1 MITMCL
7 FFLCLLATPAAV
19 HENNNLILTVEP
31 EPTEV
36 FEMDTVTMRCR
47 CKSCNSE
54 WFTWY
59 KGGMERPIDYSKV
72 NSRSTYQITSVSMSD
87 SGVYTCRGWSY
98 SYIES
103 NTITL
108 QVSERPKAV
117 LTIEV
122 DCSNKFEGKKVKLRC
137 EVPGKYNDWK
147 YVFYKNGGRYKL
159 YGNMDVY
166 EIGHMNRYSE
176 YQYSC
181 QGLLERPPSYSKLS
195 DPIKLKAEVEAITE
209 PILEFSQYQ
218 FWEGDLVTLHCYTQ
232 VNQWYNVSSLRYT
245 YYKDREILKT
255 ILNESTLEFRL
266 HRFEN
271 MSNYSCN
278 VTNEGTECTRSSKPV
293 ALHVSELISIV
304 ILQAVPTAFVR
315 EGQPLTLACSANVL
329 KHHFTEPLL
338 YTFLKDG
345 EPVTESSSSAQY
357 TTTANES
364 HTGEYECEGQLNTVT
379 KRSLPVSVLV
389 WIPVSTPVMVISG
402 NRTTSPGDSLHIS
415 CQSSR
420 GTDPIHYQLYF
431 RNQQNNDIQLTE
443 DSGPISYKLNI
454 TGEVQTGSYWCRA
467 NNSEEDE
474 PALSNEINIMVIVPV
489 SGASLMS
496 NLSGTGVSKGSS
508 IFLTCT
514 LSAGTEPRF
523 IWFHNDHELPSI
535 DPAKTYALSE
545 KGSYLTIYSVS
556 ERHEGDYYCVAV
568 NGVGDSKTYTSSS
581 SIVQLK
587 IAHSSP
593 VALIITA
600 ILITF
605 LLVIC
610 IAFLAIRYRSYCSQW
625 RKYVEKPKV
634 NRQNSRLPA
643 VPTAPPM
650 DEWREQNNLVPAAS
664 SDDRF
669 PIDNRPRDERLVY
682 SMVDIKKTTGANRNE
697 SKGRTGSAN
706 ADSVEYYVTYAM
718 VNLKGSIKKNVHAS
732 EEEEGGTDDEV
743 ERQEERKMLEH
754 VRENVYCNSE
764 NLYENF

>member
-19 HENNNLILTVEP
+19 HGDTTEALLTVEPAWTDFFFYEKVTLKCRLKTYRRAYNCNFYREININIENESRIKEYCSIQTTIKYSGKYYCKVNDKYVSNTINLTVIENNNLILTVEP

-474 PALSNEINIMVIVPV
+474 PALSNEINIMVI
-489 SGASLMS
+489 
-496 NLSGTGVSKGSS
+496 
-508 IFLTCT
+508 
-514 LSAGTEPRF
+514 
-523 IWFHNDHELPSI
+523 
-535 DPAKTYALSE
+535 
-545 KGSYLTIYSVS
+545 
-556 ERHEGDYYCVAV
+556 
-568 NGVGDSKTYTSSS
+568 
-581 SIVQLK
+581 
-587 IAHSSP
+587 
-593 VALIITA
+593 
-600 ILITF
+600 
-605 LLVIC
+605 
-610 IAFLAIRYRSYCSQW
+610 
-625 RKYVEKPKV
+625 EKPKV